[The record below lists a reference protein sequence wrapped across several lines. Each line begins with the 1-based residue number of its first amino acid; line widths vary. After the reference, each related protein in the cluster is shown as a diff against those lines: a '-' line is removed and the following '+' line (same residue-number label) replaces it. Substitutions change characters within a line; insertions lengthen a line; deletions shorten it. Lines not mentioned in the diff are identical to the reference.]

1 MTEEKDERT
10 PQTTSGDDVED
21 TQGEI
26 LMGGPKP
33 PGGLQ
38 GGPKPPFSG
47 DDEDTEGHRMPSSRD

>member
-33 PGGLQ
+33 HGGLQ
-38 GGPKPPFSG
+38 GGPKPPLSG